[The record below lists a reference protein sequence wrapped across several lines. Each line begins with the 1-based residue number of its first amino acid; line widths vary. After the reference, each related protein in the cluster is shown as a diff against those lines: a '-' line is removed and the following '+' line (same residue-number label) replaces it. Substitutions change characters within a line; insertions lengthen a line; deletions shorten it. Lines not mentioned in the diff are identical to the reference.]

1 MKPQRDF
8 LYFLGIEIMLQAFR
22 THKRWMMFIAMI
34 FIIPS
39 FVVTGIYSYN
49 RMSDS
54 ENDLATVGDTSIT
67 MMDFDNA
74 KRQYLD
80 NFRRQMGQSFKPN
93 MLDTAE
99 ARASI
104 LAALISDR
112 AISLEIAS
120 EYMNVGEADAINLV
134 KQAPA
139 FQRDGKF
146 STEAYQQFL
155 NSMGKSDEQFVLEL
169 RRDLTRQ
176 MLLSAVSQTTQASN
190 TVAQRIHD
198 LLTEERTIRTF
209 EIKPTAFLKSVS
221 VTDAEAQSY
230 YDQNKS
236 LFAVPESVDIE
247 YVVLSPESYKN
258 IKASEDDIKTFY
270 EQNLQRFS
278 TPEERRASHILIA
291 VNNEKTDA
299 DAKKEADEIYKQ
311 LQADPSKFAQLAK
324 SKSADPGSARQGGD
338 LGFFQKGMMVPEFD
352 NAVFSGKKGDLV
364 APVKTQ
370 FGYHIIKIVDVKPA
384 QAKPLK
390 EVRGEIEA
398 LYQQQAAIRA
408 FAEDAEN
415 FSNMVYEQS
424 ESLQPVAE
432 RFGLK
437 IQTVKNV
444 TRDFEDQLINPNVI
458 EALYGYDVL
467 EDKRNSNAIEVA
479 SNTLLSARVTAH
491 HKQTVKTFDEV
502 KGDIVATLKNQK
514 ATEAARAQG
523 SADIAKLL
531 DKKSASAKFGDKTVI
546 SRERPGAYA
555 YEVVTAALR
564 PDANKLPTYTG
575 VQTQDGS
582 YFVIEVQSS
591 KKIEAS
597 PEQLAMRKAELAQLY
612 SNPEQA
618 AFISGL
624 ETKFGTQILKDEY
637 KPGYQPTEEDVAP

>member
-1 MKPQRDF
+1 
-8 LYFLGIEIMLQAFR
+8 MLQAFR

-209 EIKPTAFLKSVS
+209 EIKPTAFLKTVS

-258 IKASEDDIKTFY
+258 IQASEDDIKTFY

-291 VNNEKTDA
+291 SDA

-370 FGYHIIKIVDVKPA
+370 FGYHIIKIVDVKAA

-458 EALYGYDVL
+458 EALYSFDVL

-531 DKKSASAKFGDKTVI
+531 DKKSASGKFGDKTVI

-591 KKIEAS
+591 KKIEA
-597 PEQLAMRKAELAQLY
+597 
-612 SNPEQA
+612 
-618 AFISGL
+618 
-624 ETKFGTQILKDEY
+624 EY
-637 KPGYQPTEEDVAP
+637 KPGYQPTEDDVTP

>member
-1 MKPQRDF
+1 
-8 LYFLGIEIMLQAFR
+8 MLQAFR

-291 VNNEKTDA
+291 VNNEKSDA

-352 NAVFSGKKGDLV
+352 NAVFSGKKGDLI

-390 EVRGEIEA
+390 EVRAEIEA

-458 EALYGYDVL
+458 EALYGFDVL

-502 KGDIVATLKNQK
+502 KSDIVATLKNQK

-531 DKKSASAKFGDKTVI
+531 DKKSATGKFGDKTVI
-546 SRERPGAYA
+546 SRESPGTYA

-637 KPGYQPTEEDVAP
+637 KPGYQPTDEDVAP

>member
-1 MKPQRDF
+1 
-8 LYFLGIEIMLQAFR
+8 MLQAFR

-352 NAVFSGKKGDLV
+352 NAVFSGKKGDLI

-390 EVRGEIEA
+390 EVRAEIEA

-531 DKKSASAKFGDKTVI
+531 DKKSASGKFGDKTVI

-637 KPGYQPTEEDVAP
+637 KPGYQPTDEDVAP

>member
-1 MKPQRDF
+1 
-8 LYFLGIEIMLQAFR
+8 MLQAFR

-230 YDQNKS
+230 YHQNKS

-291 VNNEKTDA
+291 VNNEKSDA

-370 FGYHIIKIVDVKPA
+370 FGYHIIKIVDIKPA
-384 QAKPLK
+384 QARPLK

-458 EALYGYDVL
+458 EALYGFDVL

-514 ATEAARAQG
+514 ATEAARSQG

-531 DKKSASAKFGDKTVI
+531 DKKSASGKFGDKTVI

-637 KPGYQPTEEDVAP
+637 KPGYQPTDEDVAP

>member
-1 MKPQRDF
+1 
-8 LYFLGIEIMLQAFR
+8 MLQAFR

-311 LQADPSKFAQLAK
+311 LQEDPSKFAQLAK

-370 FGYHIIKIVDVKPA
+370 FGYHIIKIVDVKAA

-458 EALYGYDVL
+458 EALYGFDVL

-564 PDANKLPTYTG
+564 PEANKLPTYTG

-637 KPGYQPTEEDVAP
+637 KPGYQPTDEDVAP

>member
-1 MKPQRDF
+1 
-8 LYFLGIEIMLQAFR
+8 MLQAFR

-278 TPEERRASHILIA
+278 TPEARRASHILIA

-390 EVRGEIEA
+390 EVRAEIEA

-458 EALYGYDVL
+458 EALYGFDVL

-531 DKKSASAKFGDKTVI
+531 DKKSASGKFGDKTVI

-582 YFVIEVQSS
+582 YFVIEVQNS

>member
-1 MKPQRDF
+1 
-8 LYFLGIEIMLQAFR
+8 MLQAFR

-311 LQADPSKFAQLAK
+311 LQADQ

-370 FGYHIIKIVDVKPA
+370 FGYHIIKIVDVKAA

-458 EALYGYDVL
+458 EALYGFDVL

-564 PDANKLPTYTG
+564 PEANKLPTYTG

>member
-1 MKPQRDF
+1 
-8 LYFLGIEIMLQAFR
+8 MLQAFR

-291 VNNEKTDA
+291 VNNEKSDA

-370 FGYHIIKIVDVKPA
+370 FGYHIIKIVDIKPA

-390 EVRGEIEA
+390 EVRAEIEA

-458 EALYGYDVL
+458 EALYGFDVL

-531 DKKSASAKFGDKTVI
+531 DKKSASGKFGDKTVI

-624 ETKFGTQILKDEY
+624 ETKFGTQILKDVY
-637 KPGYQPTEEDVAP
+637 KPGYQPTDEDVAP

>member
-1 MKPQRDF
+1 
-8 LYFLGIEIMLQAFR
+8 MLQAFR

-39 FVVTGIYSYN
+39 FVVTGIYSYK

-54 ENDLATVGDTSIT
+54 ENDLATVGETSIT
-67 MMDFDNA
+67 MQDFDTA

-80 NFRRQMGQSFKPN
+80 NFRRQMGQNFKAN

-112 AISLEIAS
+112 AVSLEIAT
-120 EYMNVGEADAINLV
+120 EYMNVSEADAINLV

-169 RRDLTRQ
+169 RRDLSRQ
-176 MLLSAVSQTTQASN
+176 MLLASVSQTTLASN

-198 LLTEERTIRTF
+198 LLTEERTVRTF
-209 EIKPTAFLKSVS
+209 EIKPDQFMKTVS
-221 VTDAEAQSY
+221 VTDEEAQKF
-230 YDQNKS
+230 YDDNKS
-236 LFAVPESVDIE
+236 QFVVPESVDIE
-247 YVVLSPESYKN
+247 YVVLSPDSYKN
-258 IKASEDDIKTFY
+258 IKASEEDIKTFY

-278 TPEERRASHILIA
+278 VPEQRRASHILIA
-291 VNNEKTDA
+291 VNDQKNDA
-299 DAKKEADEIYKQ
+299 DAKKEAEDLYKQ
-311 LQADPSKFAQLAK
+311 LQTDPSKFAQLAK
-324 SKSADPGSARQGGD
+324 SKSDDPGSAHQGGD
-338 LGFFQKGMMVPEFD
+338 LGYFQRGMMVPEFD
-352 NAVFSGKKGDLV
+352 AAVFNGKKGDLT

-370 FGYHIIKIVDVKPA
+370 FGYHIINITDVKPA
-384 QAKPLK
+384 QAKALAD
-390 EVRGEIEA
+390 VRSEIEA

-408 FAEDAEN
+408 FAEDAET

-437 IQTVKNV
+437 IQTANGI
-444 TRDFEDQLINPNVI
+444 TRDYQDNIINPNVV
-458 EALYGYDVL
+458 EALYGFDVL
-467 EDKRNSNAIEVA
+467 EDKRNSNAIEIA
-479 SNTLLSARVTAH
+479 ANTLLAARVATH
-491 HKQTVKTFDEV
+491 HRQAVKAFDEV
-502 KGDIVATLKNQK
+502 KADIVTLLKNQK
-514 ATEAARAQG
+514 AMAAARDQG
-523 SADIAKLL
+523 EADIAKLT
-531 DKKSASAKFGDKTVI
+531 DKKTPSGKFGSNIVI
-546 SRERPGAYA
+546 SRERPGNYA

-564 PDANKLPTYTG
+564 PQADKLPVFTG
-575 VQTQDGS
+575 VQTAEGS
-582 YFVIEVQSS
+582 YVVIEVQSS

-612 SNPEQA
+612 SNPEET

-624 ETKFGTQILKDEY
+624 ENKFGTQILKDEY
-637 KPGYQPTEEDVAP
+637 KPGYKPTEEEAQ

>member
-1 MKPQRDF
+1 
-8 LYFLGIEIMLQAFR
+8 MLQAFR

-370 FGYHIIKIVDVKPA
+370 FGYHIIKIVDVKAA

-458 EALYGYDVL
+458 EALYGFDVL

-502 KGDIVATLKNQK
+502 KGDIVGTLKNQK

-564 PDANKLPTYTG
+564 PEANKLPTYTG

>member
-1 MKPQRDF
+1 
-8 LYFLGIEIMLQAFR
+8 MLQAFR

-324 SKSADPGSARQGGD
+324 SKSDDPGSARQGGD

-352 NAVFSGKKGDLV
+352 NAVFSGKKGDLI

-390 EVRGEIEA
+390 EVRAEIEA

-458 EALYGYDVL
+458 EALYGFDVL

-523 SADIAKLL
+523 LADIAKLL
-531 DKKSASAKFGDKTVI
+531 DKKSASGKFGDKTVI

-637 KPGYQPTEEDVAP
+637 KPGYQPTDEDVAP

>member
-1 MKPQRDF
+1 
-8 LYFLGIEIMLQAFR
+8 MLQAFR

-324 SKSADPGSARQGGD
+324 SKSADLGSARQGGD

-352 NAVFSGKKGDLV
+352 NAVFSGKKGDLI

-390 EVRGEIEA
+390 EVRAEIEA

-458 EALYGYDVL
+458 EALYGFDVL

-514 ATEAARAQG
+514 ATEAARSQG
-523 SADIAKLL
+523 SADITKLL
-531 DKKSASAKFGDKTVI
+531 DKKSASGKFGDKTVI

-637 KPGYQPTEEDVAP
+637 KPGYQPTDEDVAP

>member
-1 MKPQRDF
+1 
-8 LYFLGIEIMLQAFR
+8 MLQAFR

-198 LLTEERTIRTF
+198 LLTEERTIRAF

-370 FGYHIIKIVDVKPA
+370 FGYHIIKIVDVKAA

-444 TRDFEDQLINPNVI
+444 TRDFEDQLINPNII
-458 EALYGYDVL
+458 EALYGFDVL

-564 PDANKLPTYTG
+564 PEANKLPTYTG

>member
-1 MKPQRDF
+1 
-8 LYFLGIEIMLQAFR
+8 MLQAFR

-155 NSMGKSDEQFVLEL
+155 NSMGKSDEQFVLDL

-352 NAVFSGKKGDLV
+352 NAVFSGKKGDLI

-390 EVRGEIEA
+390 EVRAEIEA

-637 KPGYQPTEEDVAP
+637 KPGYQPTDEDVAP

>member
-1 MKPQRDF
+1 
-8 LYFLGIEIMLQAFR
+8 MLQAFR

-134 KQAPA
+134 KQAPV

-370 FGYHIIKIVDVKPA
+370 FGYHIIKIVDVKAA

-531 DKKSASAKFGDKTVI
+531 DKKSAGTKFGDKTVI

-564 PDANKLPTYTG
+564 PEANKLPTYTG

-637 KPGYQPTEEDVAP
+637 KPGYQPTDEDVAP

>member
-1 MKPQRDF
+1 
-8 LYFLGIEIMLQAFR
+8 MLQAFR

-352 NAVFSGKKGDLV
+352 NAVFSGKKRDLV

-370 FGYHIIKIVDVKPA
+370 FGYHIIKIVDVKAA

-458 EALYGYDVL
+458 EALYGFDVL

-564 PDANKLPTYTG
+564 PEANKLPTYTG

>member
-1 MKPQRDF
+1 
-8 LYFLGIEIMLQAFR
+8 MLQAFR

-278 TPEERRASHILIA
+278 TPEERRASQMLRA
-291 VNNEKTDA
+291 GNTENPDA

-370 FGYHIIKIVDVKPA
+370 FGYHIIKIVDVKAA

-458 EALYGYDVL
+458 EALYGFDVL

-564 PDANKLPTYTG
+564 PEANKLPTYTG
-575 VQTQDGS
+575 VKTQDGS

>member
-1 MKPQRDF
+1 
-8 LYFLGIEIMLQAFR
+8 MLQAFR

-93 MLDTAE
+93 MFDTAE

-370 FGYHIIKIVDVKPA
+370 FGYHIIKIVDVKAA

-458 EALYGYDVL
+458 EALYGFDVL

-564 PDANKLPTYTG
+564 PEANKLPTYTG

-637 KPGYQPTEEDVAP
+637 KPGYQSTEEDVAP

>member
-1 MKPQRDF
+1 
-8 LYFLGIEIMLQAFR
+8 MLQAFR

-370 FGYHIIKIVDVKPA
+370 FGYHIIKIVDVKAA

-458 EALYGYDVL
+458 EALYGFDVL

-491 HKQTVKTFDEV
+491 HKPTVKTFDEV
-502 KGDIVATLKNQK
+502 KGDIVTTLKNQK
-514 ATEAARAQG
+514 ATQAARAQG

-531 DKKSASAKFGDKTVI
+531 DKKPASAKFGDKTVI
-546 SRERPGAYA
+546 SRERPGVFA

-564 PDANKLPTYTG
+564 PQADKLPTYTG

-637 KPGYQPTEEDVAP
+637 KPGYQPTEDDVTP

>member
-1 MKPQRDF
+1 
-8 LYFLGIEIMLQAFR
+8 MLQAFR

-54 ENDLATVGDTSIT
+54 ENDLATVGETSIT
-67 MMDFDNA
+67 LQDFDTA
-74 KRQYLD
+74 KRQYLE
-80 NFRRQMGQSFKPN
+80 NFRRQMGQNFKAN

-104 LAALISDR
+104 LASLISDR
-112 AISLEIAS
+112 AVSLEIAT

-169 RRDLTRQ
+169 RHDLTRQ
-176 MLLSAVSQTTQASN
+176 MLLASVSQSTLSSN

-209 EIKPTAFLKSVS
+209 EIKPAAFLKNVKVS
-221 VTDAEAQSY
+221 DADAQGF
-230 YDQNKS
+230 YDQNKAQ
-236 LFAVPESVDIE
+236 FAVPESVDIE
-247 YVVLSPESYKN
+247 YVILSPENYKN
-258 IKASEDDIKTFY
+258 IKPSEEDIKTFY

-278 TPEERRASHILIA
+278 VPEERRASHILIA
-291 VNNEKTDA
+291 VNADKSDA
-299 DAKKEADEIYKQ
+299 DAKKEADELYKQ

-324 SKSADPGSARQGGD
+324 THSADPGSARQGGD

-352 NAVFSGKKGDLV
+352 NAVFSGKKGDLI

-370 FGYHIIKIVDVKPA
+370 FGYHIIQINDIKPA
-384 QAKPLK
+384 QAKALAD
-390 EVRGEIEA
+390 VRAEIEA

-408 FAEDAEN
+408 FAEDAES

-437 IQTVKNV
+437 IQTAKAI
-444 TRDFEDQLINPNVI
+444 TRDHQDAIINPNVV
-458 EALYGYDVL
+458 EALYSFDVL

-479 SNTLLSARVTAH
+479 ANTLLAARVTEH
-491 HKQTVKTFDEV
+491 HRQSVKTFDEV
-502 KGDIVATLKNQK
+502 KTDIVEHLKNQK
-514 ATEAARAQG
+514 ATEAAKAQG
-523 SADIAKLL
+523 LDTIAKLNA
-531 DKKSASAKFGDKTVI
+531 KEKVNQKFGSKAQV
-546 SRERPGAYA
+546 SRERPGNYA
-555 YEVVTAALR
+555 YEVVTASLR
-564 PDANKLPTYTG
+564 PVADRLPVYTG
-575 VQTQDGS
+575 VQTPDGS
-582 YFVIEVQSS
+582 YVVIEVQAA
-591 KKIEAS
+591 KKVQAT

-612 SNPEQA
+612 SNPEQT

-624 ETKFGTQILKDEY
+624 EQKFGTQILKDEY
-637 KPGYQPTEEDVAP
+637 KPGYQPSEEEVE

>member
-1 MKPQRDF
+1 
-8 LYFLGIEIMLQAFR
+8 MLQAFR

-370 FGYHIIKIVDVKPA
+370 FGYHIIKIVDIKPA

-458 EALYGYDVL
+458 EALYGFDVL

-531 DKKSASAKFGDKTVI
+531 DKKSASGKFGDKTVI

-637 KPGYQPTEEDVAP
+637 KPGYQPTDEDVAP

>member
-1 MKPQRDF
+1 
-8 LYFLGIEIMLQAFR
+8 MLQAFR

-247 YVVLSPESYKN
+247 YVVLSPKSYKN

-311 LQADPSKFAQLAK
+311 LQADPSKFVQLAK

-390 EVRGEIEA
+390 EVRAEIEA

-458 EALYGYDVL
+458 EALYGFDVL

-531 DKKSASAKFGDKTVI
+531 DKKSASGKFGDKTVI

-591 KKIEAS
+591 KKIEVS

-637 KPGYQPTEEDVAP
+637 KPGYQPTDEDVAP

>member
-1 MKPQRDF
+1 
-8 LYFLGIEIMLQAFR
+8 MLQAFR

-146 STEAYQQFL
+146 STEVYQQFL
-155 NSMGKSDEQFVLEL
+155 NNMGKSDEQFVLEL

-370 FGYHIIKIVDVKPA
+370 FGYHIIKIVDVKAA

-458 EALYGYDVL
+458 EALYGFDVL

-564 PDANKLPTYTG
+564 PEANKLPTYTG

>member
-1 MKPQRDF
+1 
-8 LYFLGIEIMLQAFR
+8 MLQAFR

-146 STEAYQQFL
+146 STAAYQQFL

-390 EVRGEIEA
+390 EVRAEIEA

-458 EALYGYDVL
+458 EALYGFDVL

-531 DKKSASAKFGDKTVI
+531 DKKSASGKFGDKTVI

-582 YFVIEVQSS
+582 YFVIEVQNS

-637 KPGYQPTEEDVAP
+637 KPGYQPTDEDVAP

>member
-1 MKPQRDF
+1 
-8 LYFLGIEIMLQAFR
+8 MLQAFR

-291 VNNEKTDA
+291 VNNE
-299 DAKKEADEIYKQ
+299 
-311 LQADPSKFAQLAK
+311 FC
-324 SKSADPGSARQGGD
+324 
-338 LGFFQKGMMVPEFD
+338 
-352 NAVFSGKKGDLV
+352 
-364 APVKTQ
+364 
-370 FGYHIIKIVDVKPA
+370 
-384 QAKPLK
+384 
-390 EVRGEIEA
+390 
-398 LYQQQAAIRA
+398 
-408 FAEDAEN
+408 
-415 FSNMVYEQS
+415 
-424 ESLQPVAE
+424 
-432 RFGLK
+432 
-437 IQTVKNV
+437 
-444 TRDFEDQLINPNVI
+444 
-458 EALYGYDVL
+458 
-467 EDKRNSNAIEVA
+467 
-479 SNTLLSARVTAH
+479 
-491 HKQTVKTFDEV
+491 
-502 KGDIVATLKNQK
+502 
-514 ATEAARAQG
+514 
-523 SADIAKLL
+523 
-531 DKKSASAKFGDKTVI
+531 
-546 SRERPGAYA
+546 
-555 YEVVTAALR
+555 
-564 PDANKLPTYTG
+564 
-575 VQTQDGS
+575 
-582 YFVIEVQSS
+582 
-591 KKIEAS
+591 
-597 PEQLAMRKAELAQLY
+597 
-612 SNPEQA
+612 
-618 AFISGL
+618 
-624 ETKFGTQILKDEY
+624 
-637 KPGYQPTEEDVAP
+637 

>member
-1 MKPQRDF
+1 
-8 LYFLGIEIMLQAFR
+8 MLQAFR

-209 EIKPTAFLKSVS
+209 EIKPTAFLKTVS

-258 IKASEDDIKTFY
+258 IQASEDDIKTFY

-291 VNNEKTDA
+291 VNGEKSDA

-390 EVRGEIEA
+390 EVRAEIEA

-458 EALYGYDVL
+458 EALYGFDVL

-502 KGDIVATLKNQK
+502 KSDIVATLKNQK

-531 DKKSASAKFGDKTVI
+531 DKKSASGKFGDKTVI

-637 KPGYQPTEEDVAP
+637 KPGYQPTEDDVTP

>member
-1 MKPQRDF
+1 
-8 LYFLGIEIMLQAFR
+8 MLQAFR

-299 DAKKEADEIYKQ
+299 EAKKEADEIYKQ

-352 NAVFSGKKGDLV
+352 NAVFSGKKGDLI

-390 EVRGEIEA
+390 EVRAEIEA

-458 EALYGYDVL
+458 EALYGFDVL

-531 DKKSASAKFGDKTVI
+531 DKKSASGKFGDKTVI

-637 KPGYQPTEEDVAP
+637 KPGYQPTDEDVAP

>member
-1 MKPQRDF
+1 
-8 LYFLGIEIMLQAFR
+8 MLQAFR

-169 RRDLTRQ
+169 RHDLTRQ

-247 YVVLSPESYKN
+247 YVVLSPENYKN

-370 FGYHIIKIVDVKPA
+370 FGYHIIKIVDVKAA

-458 EALYGYDVL
+458 EALYGFDVL

-531 DKKSASAKFGDKTVI
+531 DKKSASVKFGDKTVI

-564 PDANKLPTYTG
+564 PEANKLPTYTG

>member
-1 MKPQRDF
+1 
-8 LYFLGIEIMLQAFR
+8 MLQAFR

-370 FGYHIIKIVDVKPA
+370 FGYHIIKIVDVKAA

-437 IQTVKNV
+437 IQTVKDV

-458 EALYGYDVL
+458 EALYGFDVL

-564 PDANKLPTYTG
+564 PEANKLPTYTG

>member
-1 MKPQRDF
+1 
-8 LYFLGIEIMLQAFR
+8 MLQAFR

-155 NSMGKSDEQFVLEL
+155 NSVGKSDEQFVLEL

-291 VNNEKTDA
+291 VNNEKSDA

-444 TRDFEDQLINPNVI
+444 TRDFEDKLINPNVI
-458 EALYGYDVL
+458 EALYGFDVL

-531 DKKSASAKFGDKTVI
+531 DKKSATGKFGDKTVI

>member
-1 MKPQRDF
+1 
-8 LYFLGIEIMLQAFR
+8 MLQAFR

-112 AISLEIAS
+112 AISLEITS

-236 LFAVPESVDIE
+236 LFAVPENVDIE

-291 VNNEKTDA
+291 VNNEKSDA

-370 FGYHIIKIVDVKPA
+370 FGYHIIKIVDIKPA

-531 DKKSASAKFGDKTVI
+531 DKKSASGKFGDKTVI

-637 KPGYQPTEEDVAP
+637 KPGYQPTDEDVAP

>member
-1 MKPQRDF
+1 
-8 LYFLGIEIMLQAFR
+8 MLQAFR

-221 VTDAEAQSY
+221 VTDSEAQSY

-370 FGYHIIKIVDVKPA
+370 FGYHIIKIVDVKAA

-458 EALYGYDVL
+458 EALYGFDVL

-564 PDANKLPTYTG
+564 PEANKLPTYTG

-637 KPGYQPTEEDVAP
+637 KPGYQSTEEDVAP

>member
-1 MKPQRDF
+1 
-8 LYFLGIEIMLQAFR
+8 MLQAFR

-582 YFVIEVQSS
+582 YSVIEVQSS

>member
-1 MKPQRDF
+1 
-8 LYFLGIEIMLQAFR
+8 MLQAFR

-291 VNNEKTDA
+291 VNNEKTDT

-352 NAVFSGKKGDLV
+352 NAVFSGKKGDLI

-390 EVRGEIEA
+390 EVRAEIEA

-458 EALYGYDVL
+458 EALYGFDVL

-514 ATEAARAQG
+514 ATEAARSQG

-531 DKKSASAKFGDKTVI
+531 DKKSASGKFGDKTVI

-637 KPGYQPTEEDVAP
+637 KPGYQPTDEDVAP

>member
-1 MKPQRDF
+1 
-8 LYFLGIEIMLQAFR
+8 MLQAFR

-176 MLLSAVSQTTQASN
+176 MLLSSVSQTTQASN

-291 VNNEKTDA
+291 VNNEKSDA

-458 EALYGYDVL
+458 EALYGFDVL

-502 KGDIVATLKNQK
+502 KSDIVATLKNQK

-531 DKKSASAKFGDKTVI
+531 DKKSASGKFGDKTVI

-637 KPGYQPTEEDVAP
+637 KPGYQPTEDDVTP

>member
-1 MKPQRDF
+1 
-8 LYFLGIEIMLQAFR
+8 MLQAFR

-370 FGYHIIKIVDVKPA
+370 FGYHIIKIVDVKAA

-458 EALYGYDVL
+458 EALYGFDVL

-502 KGDIVATLKNQK
+502 KGDIVTTLKNQK

-564 PDANKLPTYTG
+564 PEANKLPTYTG

>member
-1 MKPQRDF
+1 
-8 LYFLGIEIMLQAFR
+8 MLQAFR

-370 FGYHIIKIVDVKPA
+370 FGYHIIKIVDVKAA

-458 EALYGYDVL
+458 EALYGFDVL

-564 PDANKLPTYTG
+564 PEANKLPSYTG

-637 KPGYQPTEEDVAP
+637 KPGYQPTDEDVAP